1 MTEAAQSR
9 LTLIAGS
16 RDDCPPALYRR
27 VKDAGAIGSHA
38 TALGAEPQRAFADI
52 AHVPG
57 ETIDDD
63 VTHELDRLRAA
74 GVEQAVLVDLTR
86 PDVGVPVVRMVVPGL
101 EGWTDKVAP
110 AVPGQRRRALRVR

>member
-1 MTEAAQSR
+1 
-9 LTLIAGS
+9 
-16 RDDCPPALYRR
+16 
-27 VKDAGAIGSHA
+27 V
-38 TALGAEPQRAFADI
+38 

-63 VTHELDRLRAA
+63 VAHELDRLRGA
-74 GVEQAVLVDLTR
+74 GIGQAILVDLTR

-110 AVPGQRRRALRVR
+110 AVAGPRRRALRER